1 MVAVVRLITC
11 AVTLAW
17 LVLMATA
24 GSADVQAIDAQQP
37 ATSPARAAISPQRAL
52 LNQYCVG
59 CHNERQKAIGAS
71 PIALDSLDVSNTGAA
86 AEHWEKVVLKLR
98 AGLMPPA
105 GMPRPD
111 RATQDGFASWLE
123 RELDRASAARPNPGR
138 TEPFHRL
145 NRAEYQNAIRDLLHL
160 NVDVAALLPADD
172 VSAGFDNV
180 ASTLT
185 MSPTLMDRYLV
196 AAQRVARLA
205 VGTPAPLPNVDY
217 FRIADDL
224 PQDDQLPGMP
234 FGTRGGTR
242 IRYTFPMD
250 GEYVIK
256 VRLARDMNEGMPSYA
271 EPQQLEVGLDG
282 ERLQVFTLPGV
293 PPVAGRGQ
301 RGGGA
306 TPQNPRQ
313 PAREGAAG
321 PDAPEVAQPQT
332 VRPQA
337 REGAA
342 GPDAPQ
348 DAADT
353 QPERAATP
361 ERGVQ
366 PRGGTA
372 TTPAMTRQ
380 QRNRADE
387 NWDVRVPVKAGEREI
402 TVAFLKKTSALDE
415 TVRLPFLRPYP
426 AGNNVPESR
435 MGAALRSVE
444 ISGPHT
450 PGVVGDTPS
459 RRRIFACRPPAT
471 TAAAARTGN
480 AGEVACART
489 ILSTLARRAY
499 RRPVTSEDVAPL
511 LALFEEGRSQ
521 GGFESGVERALRR
534 LLVSPE
540 FLYRVEV
547 DPPNVMRDAAY
558 RVSDLELASRLSFF
572 LWSSIPDDE
581 LLDVAVKGQLRNAG
595 ALEQQVRRMM
605 ADARADAL
613 VKNFAGQW
621 LFLRNVPLTGPAQS
635 DFPDFDD
642 SLRQAFR
649 TETEL
654 FVESIVREDRSALD
668 LLRADYTFL
677 NERLALH
684 YGIRTVRGS
693 HFRRYTWPPEGK
705 RAGLLGHGSILTV
718 TSYPDRTSPVVRGK
732 WILENIMG
740 TPPPPPLP
748 DVGDLQSTNGSGT
761 VLSMRERLARHR
773 SNPVCAGCHSMLD
786 PLGLALEN
794 YDATG
799 KWRTR
804 GESSQPI
811 DVSAVLPDGTKIEGP
826 DGLRN
831 AILARS
837 DRFVSTLTEK
847 LLTYALGRRLE
858 YYDAPAVRAIVRDA
872 ARNDYRFSTGLVLGV
887 VRSMPF
893 QLRRGPS

>member
-1 MVAVVRLITC
+1 MVVLVRLVTC
-11 AVTLAW
+11 GLALVW
-17 LVLMATA
+17 LALVAS
-24 GSADVQAIDAQQP
+24 GSADVEAADAPQLANATRP
-37 ATSPARAAISPQRAL
+37 AVSPQRAL
-52 LNQYCVG
+52 LDQYCIG
-59 CHNERQKAIGAS
+59 CHNQRQKTAGTT
-71 PIALDSLDVSNTGAA
+71 PIALDTMDVAA
-86 AEHWEKVVLKLR
+86 VAGNAEVWEKVVLKLR

-105 GMPRPD
+105 GMPRPN
-111 RATQDGFASWLE
+111 RAAQDGFAGWLE
-123 RELDRASAARPNPGR
+123 GELDRASAARPNPGR

-145 NRAEYQNAIRDLLHL
+145 NSAEYQNVVRDVFHL
-160 NVDVAALLPADD
+160 DVDVASLLPADD
-172 VSAGFDNV
+172 VSAGFDNI
-180 ASTLT
+180 ASALSI
-185 MSPTLMDRYLV
+185 SPTLMDRYLSV
-196 AAQRVARLA
+196 AQKVARLA

-224 PQDDQLPGMP
+224 PQDDHLPGMP

-242 IRYTFPMD
+242 IRYTFPID
-250 GEYVIK
+250 GDYIIK
-256 VRLARDMNEGMPSYA
+256 VRLARDMNEGMPAYA
-271 EPQQLEVGLDG
+271 EAQQLEVSLDG
-282 ERLQVFTLPGV
+282 QRLQMFTLPGL
-293 PPVAGRGQ
+293 PPLARGQ
-301 RGGGA
+301 RAPAAA
-306 TPQNPRQ
+306 TTAAQPTQ

-321 PDAPEVAQPQT
+321 PDAPPEERTSEPQ
-332 VRPQA
+332 R
-337 REGAA
+337 GA
-342 GPDAPQ
+342 GPGPAGAP
-348 DAADT
+348 
-353 QPERAATP
+353 
-361 ERGVQ
+361 V
-366 PRGGTA
+366 
-372 TTPAMTRQ
+372 AMTRQ

-387 NWDVRVPVKAGEREI
+387 TWDVRVPVKAGEREI
-402 TVAFLKKTSALDE
+402 TVAFLKKTAAMDE

-444 ISGPHT
+444 VSGPHT
-450 PGVVGDTPS
+450 TGVAGDTPS
-459 RRRIFACRPPAT
+459 RRRIFVCRPPAASSGPT
-471 TAAAARTGN
+471 SSAAPAAET
-480 AGEVACART
+480 ACART

-499 RRPVTSEDVAPL
+499 RRPVADEDVVPL
-511 LALFEEGRSQ
+511 LALFEEGRAQ
-521 GGFESGVERALRR
+521 NGFESGIERAIKR

-540 FLYRVEV
+540 FLYRVEA
-547 DPPNVMRDAAY
+547 DPGSASRGSVY

-572 LWSSIPDDE
+572 LWSSVPDDE
-581 LLDVAVKGQLRNAG
+581 LLDIAVKGRLSNPDVLA
-595 ALEQQVRRMM
+595 QQVRRMM
-605 ADARADAL
+605 ADARADAF

-621 LFLRNVPLTGPAQS
+621 LFLRNVPLTGPSQS

-649 TETEL
+649 RETEL
-654 FVESIVREDRSALD
+654 FFESIVREDRSALD

-693 HFRRYTWPPEGK
+693 HFRRVALGPDSVRG
-705 RAGLLGHGSILTV
+705 GLLGQGSILTV

-748 DVGDLQSTNGSGT
+748 DVGDLQTTNGSGE

-773 SNPVCAGCHSMLD
+773 ANPVCAGCHSMMD

-804 GESSQPI
+804 GETSQPI
-811 DVSAVLPDGTKIEGP
+811 DASAVLPDGTKIDGP
-826 DGLRN
+826 GGLKD

-858 YYDAPAVRAIVRDA
+858 HYDAPAVREIVRDA
-872 ARNDYRFSTGLVLGV
+872 ARNDYRFSTLVLEIAQ
-887 VRSMPF
+887 SMPF
-893 QLRRGPS
+893 QMRRAGS